1 MLLRILNHKFHHRQV
16 IYVHFVQLR
25 RWTVRT
31 GAIESIITNYSS
43 LCKLLDEIHESSRDE
58 YSIKAAGLLT
68 QLEKFGSY
76 FGP

>member
-43 LCKLLDEIHESSRDE
+43 LCKLLDEIHELSRDE
-58 YSIKAAGLLT
+58 YSVKAAGLLT